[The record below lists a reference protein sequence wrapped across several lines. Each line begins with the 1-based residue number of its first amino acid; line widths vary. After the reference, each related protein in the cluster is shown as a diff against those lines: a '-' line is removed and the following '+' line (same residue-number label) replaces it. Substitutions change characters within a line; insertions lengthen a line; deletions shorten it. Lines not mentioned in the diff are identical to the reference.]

1 MKNMT
6 QRWQQSL
13 RADGLARGT
22 RTERMRVLRRFSES
36 IDVQPECATTEQI
49 ADWLAENLERWK
61 PATRSSYYGHLKA
74 FYTWLVMMD
83 YRDDDPMIR
92 IKRAKV
98 PRTEARPVPD
108 EHMPRL
114 LAAIS
119 RKRTR
124 AMILLA
130 ALAGLRVSEV
140 ARVRGD
146 DVDLL
151 GGTLRVLGK
160 GGVVTDIVLHPML
173 LDIAIQMPR
182 KGPWFPTHIG
192 NRQGDCGSILGRS
205 VSTIIGQN
213 MRRAGVPGTPH
224 SLRHWFGTTLV
235 DDGTDMRTVQ
245 ELLRHASLQTVQI
258 YTKVSKAKKREGI
271 RRLDPWRINTKPIE
285 SSAA

>member
-1 MKNMT
+1 MNT
-6 QRWQQSL
+6 LTERWHRSM

-22 RTERMRVLRRFSES
+22 RTERERVMRRFSES
-36 IDVQPECATTEQI
+36 IDVLPECATTDHI
-49 ADWLAENLERWK
+49 SDWFADNLERWQ
-61 PATRSSYYGHLKA
+61 PSTRSSYYGHLKS
-74 FYTWLVMMD
+74 FYTWLILMD
-83 YRDDDPMIR
+83 HRDDDPMIR
-92 IKRAKV
+92 IKRPKV

-114 LAAIS
+114 LARVN
-119 RKRTR
+119 RKRSR
-124 AMILLA
+124 AMILLG
-130 ALAGLRVSEV
+130 ALAGLRVSEI

-146 DVDLL
+146 DFDLL

-160 GGVVTDIVLHPML
+160 GGIVTDVILHPL
-173 LDIAIQMPR
+173 LIEMAIQMPR

-192 NRQGDCGSILGRS
+192 NRQGDAGSILGRS
-205 VSTIIGQN
+205 VSTIIGNN

-258 YTKVSKAKKREGI
+258 YTKVSKAKKQAGVT
-271 RRLDPWRINTKPIE
+271 RLDPWRIN
-285 SSAA
+285 SARFEAA